1 MKYNPVQTGNNTIGA
16 TGTSKTDKK
25 IEYFEKMQ
33 EFVPLIED
41 LDDEEVDEDFF
52 EKKKRECR

>member
-1 MKYNPVQTGNNTIGA
+1 
-16 TGTSKTDKK
+16 
-25 IEYFEKMQ
+25 MQ

-52 EKKKRECR
+52 EKKKRECRLIPEDSGVDKSFLDLPLVK